1 MLLLPLAAAGNRR
14 WRAAGLLVLM
24 FGGGFYYAAWRADMR
39 LAERLPQELIWQDVW
54 AEGTIRGFAETTWRR
69 SRFVFDIEKI
79 GDPPAPFNLRA
90 SVSDYHFNKAPLEG
104 LRDGA
109 KWRLKIRVRPPRNN
123 YNPNGFDRAGWFFSR
138 GIRAEGYVR
147 DRKSAMLLEE
157 GGGLRDSLRQQTRAM
172 PERGELLAALIVGD
186 RGGIDEKQWR
196 VLRQT
201 GVAHLMSI
209 SGTHITLTAVFAA
222 LLVGF
227 VWRRNRRLTRRMPA
241 QKAALLAAIPLA
253 VFYAW
258 LAGFG
263 VPVQRSLLMFLAAAA
278 AMLFGI
284 GASPIRTVF
293 PAAALVI
300 AVDPWAVL
308 SAGFWLSFL
317 IAAAVI
323 AALVRG
329 NYVFRL
335 LKMQFVVSLFAMPLT
350 LWFFNEASLVSP
362 LANAVAVPFAGLVIL
377 PLTLADIVV
386 PGDFLWRI
394 AGHGLSLLM
403 SFLEFCSE
411 LPFASRQTAA
421 PWHVFVAAALGGG
434 WLLMPTGTPLRWA
447 GVLPIVAML
456 LWRPPLLPV
465 GDFRLTA
472 LDVGQGSATVIETS
486 RRTMIYDT
494 GPRHAFSALRDFL
507 RGQGRQHLDIVMVSH
522 DNADHS
528 GAARRLTETMPV
540 SVFSSSVDSS
550 HRLARQAKA
559 ETYMRCESGR
569 RWEWD
574 GVRFE
579 ILHPPPNADG
589 LSANARSCVLKI
601 ESAHAAALLT
611 GDIPSAIENQLP
623 PEKLSADILLAA
635 HHGSR
640 GSSSSEFLQAT
651 SPSAIIFSAG
661 ENNPHGHPHPEA
673 LHRARESGATI
684 YRTDLL
690 GAVSILADKN
700 GIRITQS
707 RPQIRRYWHPPLP

>member
-90 SVSDYHFNKAPLEG
+90 SVSDYHFNKPPLEG

-147 DRKSAMLLEE
+147 DRKSAALLEE

-227 VWRRNRRLTRRMPA
+227 VWRRNRRLTQRMPA

-434 WLLMPTGTPLRWA
+434 WLLMPTGTPLA
-447 GVLPIVAML
+447 LGGSVA
-456 LWRPPLLPV
+456 
-465 GDFRLTA
+465 DCCDAA
-472 LDVGQGSATVIETS
+472 L
-486 RRTMIYDT
+486 
-494 GPRHAFSALRDFL
+494 
-507 RGQGRQHLDIVMVSH
+507 
-522 DNADHS
+522 
-528 GAARRLTETMPV
+528 AAAA
-540 SVFSSSVDSS
+540 S
-550 HRLARQAKA
+550 
-559 ETYMRCESGR
+559 SGR
-569 RWEWD
+569 RFSLD
-574 GVRFE
+574 RIGCRAGFGGGDRNFAADNDLRHRSASCLFSTARFF
-579 ILHPPPNADG
+579 AR
-589 LSANARSCVLKI
+589 ARSATFGHCDG
-601 ESAHAAALLT
+601 EPRQRRPQRRGAAFDGNDA
-611 GDIPSAIENQLP
+611 GVGVFVFGGFFA
-623 PEKLSADILLAA
+623 
-635 HHGSR
+635 
-640 GSSSSEFLQAT
+640 SSCA
-651 SPSAIIFSAG
+651 AG
-661 ENNPHGHPHPEA
+661 EGGNLYAMRIG
-673 LHRARESGATI
+673 S
-684 YRTDLL
+684 
-690 GAVSILADKN
+690 AVGVGRSSL
-700 GIRITQS
+700 
-707 RPQIRRYWHPPLP
+707 